1 MSGHSKWQ
9 NFESPNPTA
18 TRILKIKNTIL
29 AQFWHNFGTI
39 HSIKNNKEQHKTI
52 KN

>member
-18 TRILKIKNTIL
+18 PRALKIEKYNL
-29 AQFWHNFGTI
+29 AQFWHNPFYI
-39 HSIKNNKEQHKTI
+39 EQ
-52 KN
+52 